1 MKILVDIDVIL
12 DVLLDRDPWASE
24 SAQLMAAAERSD
36 IEGFVAGHTVTT
48 VYYLTRKARSRE
60 AADQAVIDL
69 LRIVTVVPVEAAD
82 FHQALALDFS
92 DFEDAV
98 QAACA
103 LKISADYV
111 ATRNTADFRGL
122 SIASQPPGAILPL
135 L

>member
-1 MKILVDIDVIL
+1 MKVLVDIDVIL
-12 DVLLDRDPWASE
+12 DVLLQRDPWASE
-24 SAQLMAAAERSD
+24 SAQLLAAAERAD
-36 IEGFVAGHTVTT
+36 MAGFVAGHTVTT
-48 VYYLTRKARSRE
+48 VYYLTRKARGRE

-69 LRIVTVVPVEAAD
+69 LRIAEVVPVEATD
-82 FHQALALDFS
+82 FHQALTLGFR

-111 ATRNTADFRGL
+111 ATRNIADFRRL
-122 SIASQPPGAILPL
+122 SIPSQAPGAILAL